1 MCRELFDQRA
11 DILQAWQR
19 KYRYILIDEFQDI
32 NRIQYEVIR
41 MMALPENNLFIVGDD
56 DQSIYRF
63 RGARP
68 EIMLGF
74 EKDYPGTEKILLDQ
88 NYRSTEQIIGAA
100 GRLIDHNKTR
110 FSKDITAVRGLGRS
124 VVAKEFADPG
134 AEARAIAAQLR
145 DYVRLGVPY
154 EDIAVLY
161 RTNIGPRRLVEVLME
176 YNIPFHM
183 RDKLPNLYEH
193 WIARDILA
201 YLRAAAG
208 DMSRAN
214 LLRIVNRP
222 IRYISRDALDGKT
235 ISLEAVKSF
244 YQDREWM
251 VERVEQLEY
260 DLKNIRTLPPG
271 KAVNYI
277 RKAVGYDDYLREYAG
292 ERQLDPEELREVLDQ
307 LQESAMPHA
316 SLEEWEAYMEN
327 YRRKL
332 EEQAASRQ
340 LRQEGVHLM
349 TMHSSKGLE
358 FRVVFI
364 LDANEGVTPHHKAA
378 LDADLE
384 EERRMFYVAMTRAK
398 DRLHVYYVKE
408 RYHKK
413 QAVSRFV
420 EEAEII

>member
-1 MCRELFDQRA
+1 M
-11 DILQAWQR
+11 
-19 KYRYILIDEFQDI
+19 
-32 NRIQYEVIR
+32 
-41 MMALPENNLFIVGDD
+41 
-56 DQSIYRF
+56 
-63 RGARP
+63 
-68 EIMLGF
+68 
-74 EKDYPGTEKILLDQ
+74 
-88 NYRSTEQIIGAA
+88 
-100 GRLIDHNKTR
+100 
-110 FSKDITAVRGLGRS
+110 
-124 VVAKEFADPG
+124 VAKEFADPG

-316 SLEEWEAYMEN
+316 SLEEWETYMEN

-378 LDADLE
+378 LAADLE